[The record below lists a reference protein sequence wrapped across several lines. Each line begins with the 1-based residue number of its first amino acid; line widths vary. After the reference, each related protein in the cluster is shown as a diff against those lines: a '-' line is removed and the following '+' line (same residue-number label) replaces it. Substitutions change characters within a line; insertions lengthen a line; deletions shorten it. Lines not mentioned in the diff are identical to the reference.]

1 MQNKDNDLK
10 QRALDYHELP
20 RPGKT
25 GIQVTKSA
33 STQDDLTLAYS
44 PGVAAPVRA
53 IANDNNCA
61 YRYTNKGNLVAI
73 ITDGTAV
80 LGLGNT
86 GPLASKPVME
96 GKSLL
101 FKIFADVDVFDIEV
115 KCDTPEQFIETVIR
129 IAPGFGGINLE
140 DIAAPHCFEIEK
152 RLNKKLDIPV
162 FHDDQHG
169 TAIITAAGMLNAL
182 KLQGKEIQNARCVCT
197 GAGAAGIACMKLLVH
212 LGMKKDNIFMI
223 DRKGVITADRNDLN
237 KYKQEFANPNL
248 EIRTLEQAMAGADA
262 LVGVSGPGIIT
273 QAMIQSMADKP
284 IVFALSNPDPEIW
297 PEDVKAV
304 RDDAIVAT
312 GRSDYPNQVNNVLG
326 FPYIFRGALD
336 VQATTINQDMMIA
349 AVEALSELAQAPC
362 PPEVCDAYDGIDEL
376 VFGADYIIP
385 KPNDPR
391 LIKVLPPAISRAA
404 IKSKVARVVP
414 DYLKDEASAP

>member
-1 MQNKDNDLK
+1 MRNEDDLK
-10 QRALDYHELP
+10 KRALDYHEFP
-20 RPGKT
+20 RPGKI
-25 GIQVTKSA
+25 GIEVTKSA
-33 STQDDLTLAYS
+33 ATQDDLTLAYS

-53 IANDNNCA
+53 IANNEEDA
-61 YRYTNKGNLVAI
+61 YKYTNKGNLVLI
-73 ITDGTAV
+73 VSDGTAV

-101 FKIFADVDVFDIEV
+101 FKIYANVDVFDIEV
-115 KCDTPEQFIETVIR
+115 KCDTPEEFIDTVVR
-129 IAPGFGGINLE
+129 ISPGFGGINLE
-140 DIAAPHCFEIEK
+140 DIAAPHCFDIED

-169 TAIITAAGMLNAL
+169 TAVITAAGMVNAL
-182 KLQGKEIQNARCVCT
+182 KLQNKNIEDIKVVCT
-197 GAGAAGIACMKLLVH
+197 GAGAAGIACMKMLIH
-212 LGMKKDNIFMI
+212 LGMKKDHIYMI
-223 DRKGVITADRNDLN
+223 DRKGVITTDRTNLN
-237 KYKQEFANPNL
+237 RQKQEFANPNL
-248 EIRTLEQAMAGADA
+248 DIRTLEEAMRGADA

-273 QAMIQSMADKP
+273 QDMIKSMAERP
-284 IVFALSNPDPEIW
+284 VVFALSNPDPEIR

-336 VQATTINQDMMIA
+336 VEATTINYDMLIA
-349 AVEALSELAQAPC
+349 CVEALCELAQQPV
-362 PPEVCDAYDGIDEL
+362 PEEVKAAYGVDHME
-376 VFGADYIIP
+376 FGPEYIIP

-391 LIKVLPPAISRAA
+391 LIEILPPAISRAA
-404 IKSKVARVVP
+404 IKSKVARIVP
-414 DYLKDEASAP
+414 EHLAD